1 MKTRWLLI
9 MIGVTAV
16 VMYFFNCMTPLTLMD
31 DVVYRCVWV
40 EDETDL
46 TLARRPVSSLADI
59 VESQRVHYFV
69 TNGRIIVH
77 AVAQAVLAFVGEDVS
92 DVVNTLF
99 FCLLVLLCGRFAV
112 MASKDCSTPPRP
124 SPCESDYGVA
134 VFLFIF
140 LFYIFMPGF
149 RDVFLWT
156 LGCVNYLWT
165 ALVVLLFLTYFYRVE
180 RRPLSVVSF
189 AVCPLAL
196 LAGWTHE
203 ALTLP
208 LAFGL
213 MVWMVMERRRVVA
226 SAALPAVVC
235 FIAGSMLCA
244 FSPATISR
252 ADTGGM
258 PLLQRV
264 VIGGM
269 NLVYSMRITWLLLV
283 VAAVAWYRRRYILLE
298 ELRRHYV
305 IYCAL
310 LPAVGLV
317 FVCGQTAARV
327 CFHADFLASLVLV
340 SLVLRLAPW
349 RIPESGRLA
358 LLSAQWRGRT
368 LMVGAVA
375 VMAAVTI
382 AVAGFALSNGRNYD
396 FQMAQQRD
404 ASVGVVK
411 IRQVGKTGS
420 ALFDAL
426 VDRYVLPSVIFG
438 FNTCYQGFDA
448 DDVNLRSAAVLYGK
462 PRVIYL
468 PEDVVT
474 KIETD
479 TAAYTRLGTDSRG
492 ELAVMR
498 VPKGRKV
505 SSLRFILRE
514 ERPETI
520 PFYKRFLI
528 HKNNVY
534 DMPEQKFKTVDI
546 CGRTYLIFAVPLSNI
561 TRRIKYIEV
570 YQSKSAEVFQS
581 KSAE

>member
-9 MIGVTAV
+9 MIVVTAA
-16 VMYFFNCMTPLTLMD
+16 VMYFLNCMTPLTLMD

-46 TLARRPVSSLADI
+46 SLARRPVSSLSDI

-69 TNGRIIVH
+69 TNGRLIVH

-99 FCLLVLLCGRFAV
+99 FCLLVLLCGQFAG
-112 MASKDCSTPPRP
+112 MASRDCSPSPRP

-140 LFYIFMPGF
+140 LFYVFMPGF

-165 ALVVLLFLTYFYRVE
+165 AFAVLLFLTYFYRVE

-213 MVWMVMERRRVVA
+213 LVWMVMERRRVVS

-258 PLLQRV
+258 PLLQRI

-283 VAAVAWYRRRYILLE
+283 VAAVAWYRRRYILWD

-305 IYCAL
+305 IYWAL

-317 FVCGQTAARV
+317 FICGQTAARV

-349 RIPESGRLA
+349 RIPRVGRA
-358 LLSAQWRGRT
+358 
-368 LMVGAVA
+368 LMVGTVA

-382 AVAGFALSNGRNYD
+382 AVVGFALSNGRNYD

-404 ASVGVVK
+404 ASAGVVK

-462 PRVIYL
+462 PHVIYL

-474 KIETD
+474 TIETD
-479 TAAYTRLGTDSRG
+479 TAAYTRLRTDSRG
-492 ELAVMR
+492 EIAVMR
-498 VPKGRKV
+498 IPNGRNV
-505 SSLRFILRE
+505 CSLCFILHE

-528 HKNNVY
+528 HKDNVY

-561 TRRIKYIEV
+561 TRRIKEIRVTE
-570 YQSKSAEVFQS
+570 SKSE
-581 KSAE
+581 E

>member
-1 MKTRWLLI
+1 MKTRWVWI
-9 MIGVTAV
+9 MIAVTAA
-16 VMYFFNCMTPLTLMD
+16 VMYFFNRMTPLTLMD

-46 TLARRPVSSLADI
+46 TLARRPVSSIADI

-69 TNGRIIVH
+69 TNGRIVVH

-99 FCLLVLLCGRFAV
+99 FCVLVLLCGRFAV
-112 MASKDCSTPPRP
+112 MAPEDCSPPSPPRP
-124 SPCESDYGVA
+124 SPRESDFGVA

-140 LFYIFMPGF
+140 LFYVFMPGF

-165 ALVVLLFLTYFYRVE
+165 ALAVLLFLIYFRCVE
-180 RRPLSVVSF
+180 RRQISAASF

-213 MVWMVMERRRVVA
+213 LVWMARERRRVVS

-258 PLLQRV
+258 PLQQRV

-269 NLVYSMRITWLLLV
+269 NLVYSMRITWLLLL
-283 VAAVAWYRRRYILLE
+283 VAAVAWHRRRDVIRE

-349 RIPESGRLA
+349 RVPQSGRLSQ
-358 LLSAQWRGRT
+358 LSAPWISQLSAPLCGRT

-404 ASVGVVK
+404 ASAGVVK

-474 KIETD
+474 EIETD
-479 TAAYTRLGTDSRG
+479 TAAYTRLRTDGRG

-498 VPKGRKV
+498 IPKGRKV

-528 HKNNVY
+528 HKNDVY
-534 DMPEQKFKTVDI
+534 DMPEQKYKTVDI
-546 CGRTYLIFAVPLSNI
+546 CGRTYMIFAVPLSNI

-570 YQSKSAEVFQS
+570 RVK
-581 KSAE
+581 